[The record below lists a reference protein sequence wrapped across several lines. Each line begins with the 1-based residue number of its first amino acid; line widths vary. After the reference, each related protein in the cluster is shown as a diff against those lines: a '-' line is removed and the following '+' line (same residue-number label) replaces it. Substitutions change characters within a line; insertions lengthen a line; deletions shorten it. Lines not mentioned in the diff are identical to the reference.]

1 MVEKLEVPTDG
12 SKVPNIHHAQFDR
25 TLSIE
30 GDGSTSSGNSTFAI
44 VVHIELV
51 EVGIVVGIRPG
62 DCLRSIASDVDVKVD
77 SGTSTTRII
86 PGLTH
91 NFPSGLVLLQSIDV
105 EGI

>member
-12 SKVPNIHHAQFDR
+12 SKVPIIDAQFDR

-30 GDGSTSSGNSTFAI
+30 GDGCTSSGNSTFTI

-62 DCLRSIASDVDVKVD
+62 DCLWS
-77 SGTSTTRII
+77 
-86 PGLTH
+86 PM
-91 NFPSGLVLLQSIDV
+91 
-105 EGI
+105 